1 MSLDVTKHD
10 RSYQYGRLLAVL
22 EKIERDT
29 YDKEEKR
36 ETNAIRMQ
44 VIFVKRPAYASKIII
59 EQLKNSYYP
68 RLGVDSRNYYDRL
81 IGQIM
86 EVISEFDD
94 EQFNKPLGE
103 TYLLGYYLQKNEMYT
118 KKERTEEREDNENE

>member
-1 MSLDVTKHD
+1 MALDVEKKD

-22 EKIERDT
+22 EKIEKDT
-29 YDKEEKR
+29 YDKGDSR

-44 VIFVKRPAYASKIII
+44 SVFVKRPAYTTKIVL

-68 RLGVDSRNYYDRL
+68 KLNPGARIYYDKI

-86 EVISEFDD
+86 EIISEFDD
-94 EQFNKPLGE
+94 YEYNKPLSE
-103 TYLLGYYLQKNEMYT
+103 TYLLGYYLQQNNMYS
-118 KKERTEEREDNENE
+118 KKEDEEEKEDE